1 MTQQKN
7 IPKLRFPE
15 FEGEWEL
22 KQLSDVAKIYDGTHQ
37 TPNYVKNGIPFYS
50 VEQVTANDYTNT
62 KFVTEEVYE
71 TERKRVVI
79 EKGDIL
85 MTRIGDIG
93 TSKFIDWDVK
103 ASFYVSLALIKQSN
117 KYNSEFFSQY
127 IRTRKFQKE
136 LWNRTIHVAFPIKIN
151 LGEIG
156 NCKALL
162 PSLPEQQKIA
172 SFFTAIDRKISQ
184 LKRKKTLLEQYK
196 KGVMQ
201 MLFDVKTD
209 NCPSLRFKDD
219 NGQEFP
225 KWEKIEL
232 GDLLLHKAIRNK
244 ESKVT
249 LVLSVS
255 NTRGFI
261 TQSEQFDNHRVA
273 SVDVSNYKIVNRND
287 FAYNPSRINVGSI
300 ARLTNY
306 NEGIVSPM
314 YVVFGLRESL
324 NAVFFENWIDTHR
337 FKYLVRTSCSGS
349 VRDSLNFE
357 DMCNFPIKLPS
368 YPEQTKIANFL
379 SAIDDKINHTQ
390 KQIEKAEVWK
400 KGLMQQMF
408 V

>member
-1 MTQQKN
+1 MEKQEN

-15 FEGEWEL
+15 FHGQWENRRL
-22 KQLSDVAKIYDGTHQ
+22 NEYLEF
-37 TPNYVKNGIPFYS
+37 KNGINASKEQYGSGYKYIS
-50 VEQVTANDYTNT
+50 VLDILNNDFITYDKIIGSVNVN
-62 KFVTEEVYE
+62 KD
-71 TERKRVVI
+71 VI
-79 EKGDIL
+79 NKYPVNYGDIL
-85 MTRIGDIG
+85 FQRSSETREEVGTASVYLDKEKTATFGGFVIRGRKIGEYEPVFLNRLLRTDLSRNQI
-93 TSKFIDWDVK
+93 TSK
-103 ASFYVSLALIKQSN
+103 SGGSTR
-117 KYNSEFFSQY
+117 YNVGQDILSSIILPF
-127 IRTRKFQKE
+127 
-136 LWNRTIHVAFPIKIN
+136 
-151 LGEIG
+151 
-156 NCKALL
+156 
-162 PSLPEQQKIA
+162 PSLHEQQKIA
-172 SFFTAIDRKISQ
+172 SFFTAIDSKISQ
-184 LKRKKTLLEQYK
+184 LKRKKTLLEHYK

-201 MLFDVKTD
+201 KIF
-209 NCPSLRFKDD
+209 SQEIRFRND

-225 KWEKIEL
+225 KWEKAEL

-287 FAYNPSRINVGSI
+287 FAYNPSRINIGSI
-300 ARLTNY
+300 ARLTDY

-324 NAVFFENWIDTHR
+324 NAIFFENWIDTHR

-357 DMCNFPIKLPS
+357 DMCIFPIKLPF

-379 SAIDDKINHTQ
+379 LAIDDKINHTK
-390 KQIEKAEVWK
+390 KQMEKAELWK

-408 V
+408 C